1 MRQCLVIG
9 HFTFIQ
15 LIRSKILI
23 NTVLVGLFLGL
34 LSYIS
39 YEISYGARSKMA
51 LDIGLGF
58 NFLSMVGISLF
69 LGAGLLSEEIESRTL
84 YMGIVSP
91 IKRWQYLLG
100 KIIGMC
106 LTLILNS
113 LILMVMILSSYLIM
127 GGELNSLIFLS
138 IFFDLLSALT
148 ILSLVIFFS
157 LFTNKIISVLF
168 TVTVAITGS
177 VLHELALLNFVIKK
191 ESLSQ
196 FVDFMR
202 WWMPNFNIL
211 DIKDLVLY
219 SDTLPT
225 DYLIKTIA
233 YSLTYLFFINLF
245 SCMVFEKKEL
255 N

>member
-100 KIIGMC
+100 KIRWC
-106 LTLILNS
+106 IL
-113 LILMVMILSSYLIM
+113 
-127 GGELNSLIFLS
+127 
-138 IFFDLLSALT
+138 
-148 ILSLVIFFS
+148 
-157 LFTNKIISVLF
+157 
-168 TVTVAITGS
+168 
-177 VLHELALLNFVIKK
+177 
-191 ESLSQ
+191 
-196 FVDFMR
+196 
-202 WWMPNFNIL
+202 
-211 DIKDLVLY
+211 
-219 SDTLPT
+219 
-225 DYLIKTIA
+225 
-233 YSLTYLFFINLF
+233 
-245 SCMVFEKKEL
+245 
-255 N
+255 